1 VEGLQS
7 HFLLITLMKDKY
19 LLHNIKWG
27 TYISYTILMR
37 DEYLLHN
44 INHDGNMV
52 GREMNIL
59 DINNLC

>member
-1 VEGLQS
+1 
-7 HFLLITLMKDKY
+7 MKDKY

-27 TYISYTILMR
+27 ADISYTILMR